1 MSDKVVSLK
10 IKVTDDGSFHTVEVN
25 AEELRDA
32 MRDVQEEIKN
42 LNSELL
48 NWNQAVQAVESVQQ
62 SIGQLYSTFS
72 ELSAAYAIQETN
84 EAKLANVMRNTMG
97 ATEADVDA
105 IKRLCSAQQEL
116 GVIGDE
122 VQLAGAQELATYLE
136 ERKSLEQ
143 LIPVMNDMI
152 AQQYGLEASGE
163 SAAQIATMLGKVMQ
177 GQTEALSR
185 YGYGFNEAQKE
196 ILQTGTEAERAAVLM
211 DVITESVGG
220 TNEALAQTD
229 SGKLQQAVNVMGDM
243 KEAAGAIVQ
252 PIMAYVAA
260 FNQVGMGIV
269 NLTKLIGS
277 YKAVREAILSV
288 VVAEKKRIAA
298 IAAGTLATDKATIAD
313 KAMMAV
319 RTMMIRVTGAAT
331 VSTRALT
338 LATVGLTAGLTMGLS
353 VAIYGVTTLISQLCS
368 KSDEAAQKTDNL
380 KAAETAY
387 TNEAVRVKSEM
398 SSEISKL
405 SELIKAKED
414 TTAAVKELNDKY
426 GDIFGTYDTASQ
438 WLDILTAKQ
447 ETYAQQLAY
456 TAKAMQLQ
464 KDIAEKQVQI
474 DLNKDKMA
482 EMEKDGTAYR
492 KVVNL
497 GTSYSAPGNSKA
509 QTTLTETMDY
519 LDLIDKNKEL
529 EQGIEETNKVLE
541 KTQEHINSLKESS
554 KNINLPTTT
563 EQQTATTQPT
573 APTTTTPKEEV
584 QRLDGSQLVEN
595 ANTFNE
601 LGNNVRYYQNALDN
615 TEKSDTAEIQRLV
628 ELRDA
633 AKDAQAEIEKLYG
646 TFGKQP
652 EAEAAPA
659 NIEQLN
665 TEKELADAIDYY
677 NEKRRNADAAERASI
692 TKTIEALERK
702 QNTLRSVDLV
712 PQSQQEMA
720 DLGKLSGKK
729 LQLKLE
735 LIGVDGIE
743 SKIREIDD
751 LLENAGDA
759 LTEDQRKD
767 LRKTR
772 AEWKRYEKELKRS
785 KVTLQSVWSP
795 IEGIGSAVTNM
806 TDTLKGN
813 GKAWSKV
820 CAVIDGMISIY
831 NGFDQIIKII
841 GLFTAGSNAAT
852 TAKTAEGTASGVA
865 AGVEAAAAATSA
877 ATTIP
882 AVAAETSAYQA
893 LAAAKL
899 SAAYAAIPFAG
910 PGLAADFIA
919 AMLAEVQM
927 AAAIPAFADGG
938 IAYGPTLGIFG
949 EYAGASTNPEVV
961 APLDKLKSLIGE
973 GGGGMSGN
981 VTFHIH
987 RRELVGV
994 LQSAE
999 RYNSRIK

>member
-1 MSDKVVSLK
+1 
-10 IKVTDDGSFHTVEVN
+10 
-25 AEELRDA
+25 
-32 MRDVQEEIKN
+32 
-42 LNSELL
+42 
-48 NWNQAVQAVESVQQ
+48 
-62 SIGQLYSTFS
+62 
-72 ELSAAYAIQETN
+72 
-84 EAKLANVMRNTMG
+84 
-97 ATEADVDA
+97 
-105 IKRLCSAQQEL
+105 
-116 GVIGDE
+116 
-122 VQLAGAQELATYLE
+122 
-136 ERKSLEQ
+136 
-143 LIPVMNDMI
+143 
-152 AQQYGLEASGE
+152 
-163 SAAQIATMLGKVMQ
+163 
-177 GQTEALSR
+177 
-185 YGYGFNEAQKE
+185 
-196 ILQTGTEAERAAVLM
+196 
-211 DVITESVGG
+211 
-220 TNEALAQTD
+220 
-229 SGKLQQAVNVMGDM
+229 
-243 KEAAGAIVQ
+243 
-252 PIMAYVAA
+252 
-260 FNQVGMGIV
+260 
-269 NLTKLIGS
+269 
-277 YKAVREAILSV
+277 
-288 VVAEKKRIAA
+288 
-298 IAAGTLATDKATIAD
+298 
-313 KAMMAV
+313 
-319 RTMMIRVTGAAT
+319 
-331 VSTRALT
+331 
-338 LATVGLTAGLTMGLS
+338 
-353 VAIYGVTTLISQLCS
+353 
-368 KSDEAAQKTDNL
+368 
-380 KAAETAY
+380 
-387 TNEAVRVKSEM
+387 
-398 SSEISKL
+398 
-405 SELIKAKED
+405 
-414 TTAAVKELNDKY
+414 
-426 GDIFGTYDTASQ
+426 
-438 WLDILTAKQ
+438 
-447 ETYAQQLAY
+447 
-456 TAKAMQLQ
+456 
-464 KDIAEKQVQI
+464 
-474 DLNKDKMA
+474 
-482 EMEKDGTAYR
+482 
-492 KVVNL
+492 
-497 GTSYSAPGNSKA
+497 
-509 QTTLTETMDY
+509 
-519 LDLIDKNKEL
+519 
-529 EQGIEETNKVLE
+529 
-541 KTQEHINSLKESS
+541 
-554 KNINLPTTT
+554 
-563 EQQTATTQPT
+563 
-573 APTTTTPKEEV
+573 V

-615 TEKSDTAEIQRLV
+615 TDKSDTAEIQRLV

-652 EAEAAPA
+652 EAETAPA

-712 PQSQQEMA
+712 PQSQQEIA

-735 LIGVDGIE
+735 LIGVDEIE
-743 SKIREIDD
+743 SKIREIDN

-759 LTEDQRKD
+759 LTEDQRND

-852 TAKTAEGTASGVA
+852 AAKTAEGTASGVT

-899 SAAYAAIPFAG
+899 SAAYADIPFAG
-910 PGLAADFIA
+910 PGLAAGFIG

-961 APLDKLKSLIGE
+961 APLDKLKALIGDNGPGM
-973 GGGGMSGN
+973 GGQ
-981 VTFHIH
+981 VTFKIH
-987 RRELVGV
+987 RRELVGI
-994 LQSAE
+994 LRSEE
-999 RYNSRIK
+999 RYRERIQ